1 MSSVIILAERTDLT
15 VKRSREVDSR
25 VPDTFTPR
33 GGSFARGKILSSI
46 DLWGYVPLQRGDTG
60 AFLVPYSIMLVV
72 GGIPLF
78 YMELALGQ
86 FNRKGAITCW
96 GRLVP
101 LFKGI
106 GYAVALIAFY
116 VDFYYNVI
124 IAWALRYF
132 FASFTNHLPWTT
144 CDNSWNTPH
153 CKEVGVHQ
161 PPATTLGTPSTVTRC
176 SSTNCNHSQNT
187 QHCNEVGDHQ
197 PPATTL
203 GTPSTVTRCSPTT
216 CDNSWNTLHCKE
228 VGVPPTTCDNSRNTP
243 HCNEVGVHQ
252 PPATTLGTRHTV
264 KRCSPTTC
272 DNSWNTLH
280 CKEVGV
286 PPTTCDN
293 SRNTQHCNK
302 LRIIAWDTE
311 DAERDNSSVII
322 EPYTMDATATATS
335 YHHDAANLSD
345 TPFNSSKYTSAASE
359 YFNRAILELN
369 QSSGLHDLGAVKWD
383 IALCLL
389 AVYIIC
395 YFSLWKGISTSGKVV
410 WFTALFPYAVLLI
423 LLVRGVTLPGSAEG
437 IRYYLSPN
445 FDAITK
451 AEHHAASRYVNA
463 ETRTGNTEFPFLVN
477 KFRWDALVTSVI
489 NSCTSFIAGFV
500 IFSVLGY
507 MAHASGRHIK
517 DVATEGPGLVFIV
530 YPAAIAT
537 MPGSIFWALIF
548 FMMLLTLGLDSS
560 FGGSEAIIT
569 ALSDEFPII
578 GHNREIFVACLFT
591 LYFLVGLASC
601 SQGGFYFFH
610 LLDRYAAG
618 YSMLFAVLFETIAVS
633 WIYGTQR
640 FCDDIHDM
648 IGFSPGIYWRVCWKF
663 LAPAFLMFIIVY
675 GLVGYEPLTY
685 DEYVYP
691 LWANLLGWFI
701 AGSSVAMIPGMA
713 IFKMATTPG
722 TFMQRLKFLTTPW
735 RDQQMAAMNGVQTDS
750 TQVKLTSS
758 PVAESV

>member
-1 MSSVIILAERTDLT
+1 MRQI
-15 VKRSREVDSR
+15 
-25 VPDTFTPR
+25 
-33 GGSFARGKILSSI
+33 AR
-46 DLWGYVPLQRGDTG
+46 R

-124 IAWALRYF
+124 IAWALRLLLRLF
-132 FASFTNHLPWTT
+132 HQQPAVDHLRQLLEHAAL
-144 CDNSWNTPH
+144 SWNTPH
-153 CKEVGVHQ
+153 CKEVGVHK
-161 PPATTLGTPSTVTRC
+161 PPATTF
-176 SSTNCNHSQNT
+176 
-187 QHCNEVGDHQ
+187 
-197 PPATTL
+197 
-203 GTPSTVTRCSPTT
+203 
-216 CDNSWNTLHCKE
+216 
-228 VGVPPTTCDNSRNTP
+228 
-243 HCNEVGVHQ
+243 
-252 PPATTLGTRHTV
+252 GTRLPVRMQVSSKHLQLF
-264 KRCSPTTC
+264 R
-272 DNSWNTLH
+272 
-280 CKEVGV
+280 
-286 PPTTCDN
+286 
-293 SRNTQHCNK
+293 R
-302 LRIIAWDTE
+302 LRGHVLFVSDQLKIIAWDSE

-322 EPYTMDATATATS
+322 EPYTLDATATSQHHAT
-335 YHHDAANLSD
+335 NLSD
-345 TPFNSSKYTSAASE
+345 TPFNSSRYTSPASE
-359 YFNRAILELN
+359 YFKRQFLPKDVVDRCM
-369 QSSGLHDLGAVKWD
+369 Q
-383 IALCLL
+383 
-389 AVYIIC
+389 
-395 YFSLWKGISTSGKVV
+395 VV

-451 AEHHAASRYVNA
+451 AEVWVDAATQVFFSLGPGFGVLLAYA
-463 ETRTGNTEFPFLVN
+463 SYN
-477 KFRWDALVTSVI
+477 KYHNNVYKDALVTSVI
-489 NSCTSFIAGFV
+489 NSCTSFIAGIV

-591 LYFLVGLASC
+591 LYFLVGLTSC

-633 WIYGTQR
+633 WIYGNY
-640 FCDDIHDM
+640 
-648 IGFSPGIYWRVCWKF
+648 SPIFIDR
-663 LAPAFLMFIIVY
+663 AFLSDRTIDLYNIT
-675 GLVGYEPLTY
+675 G
-685 DEYVYP
+685 
-691 LWANLLGWFI
+691 
-701 AGSSVAMIPGMA
+701 
-713 IFKMATTPG
+713 
-722 TFMQRLKFLTTPW
+722 
-735 RDQQMAAMNGVQTDS
+735 
-750 TQVKLTSS
+750 
-758 PVAESV
+758 